1 MGFRTGAWAKIW
13 EITPGERSTKLR
25 VSTSKKNKQSGEY
38 EQDFSGFVTFAGTA
52 HKEAG
57 QLKVGDRFQI
67 GDCDVSSRYDKE
79 KKKEYINFTV
89 FSFHLGDN
97 AQVKNNATETTASS
111 AFVAVEDLDEEEL
124 PF

>member
-89 FSFHLGDN
+89 FSFHLGDD
-97 AQVKNNATETTASS
+97 AQTKNGLAEPTSSS
-111 AFVAVEDLDEEEL
+111 APAAAEDLEEEL

>member
-25 VSTSKKNKQSGEY
+25 ISTSKKNKQTDQY
-38 EQDFSGFVTFAGTA
+38 EQDFSGFVTLAGTA

-57 QLKVGDRFQI
+57 KLSAGDRFKI

-79 KKKEYINFTV
+79 KKKEYINFII
-89 FSFHLGDN
+89 FSFSLSDD
-97 AQVKNNATETTASS
+97 AKPVEKESTAPIP
-111 AFVAVEDLDEEEL
+111 DENSDDSEEL